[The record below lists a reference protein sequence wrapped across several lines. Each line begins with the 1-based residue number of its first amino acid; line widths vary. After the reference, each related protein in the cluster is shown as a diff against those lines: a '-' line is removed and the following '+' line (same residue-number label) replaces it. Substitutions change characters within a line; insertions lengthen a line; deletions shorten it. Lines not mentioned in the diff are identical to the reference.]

1 MEQRG
6 SWLGYRLSC
15 WVVAVAATALT
26 SASVR
31 GGDRGEKHGVAD
43 LRALQNAFVD
53 LSHEVRPLVVAIR
66 TYELI
71 KPGDTDSFIRVPVS
85 QGTGFII
92 DPDGY
97 ILTNRHVLE
106 DSDQVS
112 VALASGETI
121 FAELIQTDVRSDL
134 AVMKIDAT
142 ALPRIKWGSLRD
154 VRVGQWAFAVGNP
167 FGLANSDGRVS
178 VTYGVV
184 SALGREMTNRIPGNS
199 QIQYYGNLIET
210 TAAINPGNSGGPLF
224 NIDGEVIGV
233 IAAIETSSGVNEGTG
248 FAIPI
253 NRDTRRI
260 IDTLKRGE
268 KVRYGFL
275 GVNVNEVRQVSS
287 RSFSVSTLN
296 RGARIVSLD
305 PRDGPAARAGL
316 QPNDIVIE
324 FNGVPVEDSDHL
336 VRMVGFTP
344 VGREV
349 VLTYVRKKVKRT
361 ANVVL
366 GDREELMHLER
377 GGNTGGE

>member
-1 MEQRG
+1 VG
-6 SWLGYRLSC
+6 
-15 WVVAVAATALT
+15 
-26 SASVR
+26 ASVR
-31 GGDRGEKHGVAD
+31 AGDKKYDIAD
-43 LRALQNAFVD
+43 LQALQEAFVS
-53 LSHEVRPLVVAIR
+53 LSQNVRPLVVAIR

-71 KPGDTDSFIRVPVS
+71 KPGDMEGFLRVPVS
-85 QGTGFII
+85 QGSGFII

-106 DSDQVS
+106 DSAQVS
-112 VALASGETI
+112 VTLANGEKL
-121 FAELIQTDVRSDL
+121 FAELVQADSRSDL
-134 AVMKIDAT
+134 AVIKIDAT
-142 ALPRIKWGSLRD
+142 SLPAISWGTLDD

-167 FGLANSDGRVS
+167 FGLANGDGRVS

-184 SALGREMTNRIPGNS
+184 SALGREMTNRIPGNP

-224 NIDGEVIGV
+224 NIHGEVIGV
-233 IAAIETSSGVNEGTG
+233 VSAIETSSGVNEGTG

-268 KVRYGFL
+268 KVHYGFL
-275 GVNVNEVRQVSS
+275 GVNVNEVRTAGP
-287 RSFSVSTLN
+287 RSFSVSPLN

-305 PRDGPAARAGL
+305 PQDGPAARAGL
-316 QPNDIVIE
+316 QPNDVVIE
-324 FNGVPVEDSDHL
+324 FNGIPVEDSDHL

-349 VLTYVRKKVKRT
+349 VLTYIRKKVKRT
-361 ANVVL
+361 ANVIL
-366 GDREELMHLER
+366 GDREKLMHVAHSPKE
-377 GGNTGGE
+377 